1 MKISSLLFPPL
12 LLLLLLLSGDDIGP
26 SLVVN
31 IVLGA
36 RIPEHTCHKLIE
48 MKKCEIEKCNQR
60 CSEFP
65 NAVGEYSASY
75 SHLSPKLKVLLSTE
89 EKVNHNDK
97 KLQEDHS
104 MRFYSRV
111 KINQIFLDG
120 RALKRIFFLCDQDRD
135 DALSDAEF
143 NYFRWQRKE
152 LYKRSNEMESM
163 AVVLPLKEL
172 RDECLPVPPKLAPNQ
187 SVELASEVV
196 EFLCSIFGT
205 YDKEND
211 RAQSPIEHEDLFST
225 TPES

>member
-12 LLLLLLLSGDDIGP
+12 LLLLLLRSGDDFGP

-75 SHLSPKLKVLLSTE
+75 SHLSPKLK
-89 EKVNHNDK
+89 
-97 KLQEDHS
+97 
-104 MRFYSRV
+104 
-111 KINQIFLDG
+111 
-120 RALKRIFFLCDQDRD
+120 
-135 DALSDAEF
+135 
-143 NYFRWQRKE
+143 WQRKE

-163 AVVLPLKEL
+163 AVVLPLKGSSLCMLFFIGNGHLETTWVVLRKFGYGDDLEL
-172 RDECLPVPPKLAPNQ
+172 RDECLPVPPKLPPNQ